1 MTETIEKLGKPEVY
15 QADSEGQ
22 PVDTLERMARI
33 TASDGK
39 TDTLTMIGWAAA
51 LTTVILGGI
60 AIAAG
65 FLAPGLTL
73 AGSLPTNATGAHPW
87 IVDGGSEIATDLP
100 WRLQI
105 TVEYIAMGLAVI
117 ALMLRFGKVWLTK
130 LQDWYE
136 AGPAP
141 VPAQGAEGEP
151 EPQIS
156 QFPQPLRRPGA
167 GGKNPR
173 KDPRQLRPA

>member
-1 MTETIEKLGKPEVY
+1 MKRSVQKLGKPRVY
-15 QADSEGQ
+15 QENSEGQ
-22 PVDTLERMARI
+22 PVDTLERMARN
-33 TASDGK
+33 TASGGT
-39 TDTLTMIGWAAA
+39 TDTLTTIGGVAA
-51 LTTVILGGI
+51 LTTIILGGI

-73 AGSLPTNATGAHPW
+73 AGSLPSTATGAHPW
-87 IVDGGSEIATDLP
+87 IVDGGSEVATDLP

-105 TVEYIAMGLAVI
+105 TVEYIAMGLAAI

-136 AGPAP
+136 TGARPDA
-141 VPAQGAEGEP
+141 VQGVEPEP

-167 GGKNPR
+167 GKNPR
-173 KDPRQLRPA
+173 KDGRRLHPA